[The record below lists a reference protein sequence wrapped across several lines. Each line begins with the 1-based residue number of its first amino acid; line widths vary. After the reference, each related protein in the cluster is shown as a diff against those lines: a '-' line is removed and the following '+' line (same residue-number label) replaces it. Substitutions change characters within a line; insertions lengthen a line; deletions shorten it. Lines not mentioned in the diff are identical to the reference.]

1 VLGAVVGL
9 SIEPDGFTL
18 AQVAQ
23 EVRERTGWSDRKY
36 STRSAAHDLA
46 KLRGKKLLHRA
57 KHSRR
62 YVADPTNPSIC
73 RQTPGNLDTR
83 SPPRLHSHLTS
94 VRQYGAY
101 SVACR

>member
-1 VLGAVVGL
+1 MLDAVVGL
-9 SIEPDGFTL
+9 SIELDGFTL

-23 EVRERTGWSDRKY
+23 EVRERKGWSDRKY
-36 STRSAAHDLA
+36 SERSAAYDLA

-73 RQTPGNLDTR
+73 RTTPGNLDTR